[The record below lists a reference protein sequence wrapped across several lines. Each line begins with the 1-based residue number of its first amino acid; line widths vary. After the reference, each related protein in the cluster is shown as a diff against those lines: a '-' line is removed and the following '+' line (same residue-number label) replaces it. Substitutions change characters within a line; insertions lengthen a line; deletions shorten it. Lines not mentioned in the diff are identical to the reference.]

1 MGALDGIRVIDFG
14 HYVAGPLAAV
24 MLADQGADVIHVDP
38 PGAPAWQQPAD
49 AFYSRGKR
57 RITLDLKTDAA
68 REIARRLVEGA
79 DVVIEN
85 FRPGVMERLGLGAEE
100 MTARNPRLVYCSM
113 PGFANDDPRAG
124 MQAWEGIV
132 NAATHNCIPRAGEE
146 PPEWDWSRPFHMAP
160 PLASNF
166 AAFLGATG
174 IVMALIA
181 RERCGLGQVVEVP
194 LFDAMFTLIG
204 HSGAFINAQGLRP
217 PRGIHLR
224 GSGAFRCGDG
234 KYVQFDTSSARHLTW
249 FAHEAGI
256 MDWGDLIDVN
266 CLKDEAVNRQLH
278 SRLRELFLTKT
289 AAEWERIGNRAG
301 AAMGWARSA
310 QEWLQDE
317 HARAIEAV
325 TQLED
330 LVLGPTHMAG
340 APVRLTGSPGK
351 IGGPRHTPD
360 VDRETI
366 LKELAAPPTPEGVG
380 YATAEGAGSAA
391 TGEAGS
397 ATGDASV
404 LQHPLQGMQVIDTCV
419 ALAGPTCGRLLYEFG
434 ADVVKINAPKA
445 GVGGYL
451 NRGKRSLL
459 LDLESYD
466 AQAVF
471 WKLVEGADVF
481 VENFSP
487 GTADRL
493 GVGYADARARRPDI
507 IYTSVSCY
515 GYGGPMTHA
524 RGWERQGQAVAG
536 IMERLDPPAVL
547 GPYNL
552 VDIGTGTLA
561 TFATALAIFHKLR
574 TGEGQ
579 HAQASLC
586 QTATYH
592 QTPYMLDYA
601 GHVDQAPRTYSA
613 LGTGPLNR
621 YYKAADGWFFLAVPE
636 QDKDRFWTVE
646 GLRDLAPGQ
655 GTGDKGQ
662 SSMGESLEARFETE
676 TVETWVGRVRDG
688 GLSAQAVVHVKDLM
702 VDPYVKA
709 RGLSVT
715 QDVEG
720 VSETTAPGPSVR
732 LSRTPM
738 RIGHPRQPGGDAEA
752 ILAELGMADELERLE
767 RAWVLQAHDLPKAW
781 S

>member
-24 MLADQGADVIHVDP
+24 MLADQGAAVVRVDP
-38 PGAPAWQQPAD
+38 PGAPAWQQPSD

-57 RITLDLKTDAA
+57 RITLDLKTDTD
-68 REIARRLVEGA
+68 RDIARRLMDGG

-85 FRPGVMERLGLGAEE
+85 FRPGVMHRLGLGATE
-100 MTARNPRLVYCSM
+100 MTARNPRLIYCSL
-113 PGFANDDPRAG
+113 PGFAADHPQAE

-132 NAATHNCIPRAGEE
+132 NAATHNCTPRTGEE
-146 PPEWDWSRPFHMAP
+146 LPEWDWSRPFHMAP

-181 RERCGLGQVVEVP
+181 RERTGLGQVVEAP
-194 LFDAMFTLIG
+194 MFDSMFTLIG
-204 HSGAFINAQGLRP
+204 HSGAYVNEHGLRP
-217 PRGIHLR
+217 PRGIHGR
-224 GSGAFRCGDG
+224 GAGAFRCADG

-256 MDWGDLIDVN
+256 TDWGDLVDIN
-266 CLKDEAVNRQLH
+266 CLKDEAVNQQLH
-278 SRLRELFLTKT
+278 ARLRELFLTKT
-289 AAEWERIGNRAG
+289 AAEWEHIGNKAG

-310 QEWLQDE
+310 QEWLEDE

-325 TQLED
+325 TELED
-330 LVLGPTHMAG
+330 PLLGPTRMAG
-340 APVRLTGSPGK
+340 VPVKLTGSLGK
-351 IGGPRHTPD
+351 IGSPRHAPD
-360 VDRETI
+360 ADREAV
-366 LKELAAPPTPEGVG
+366 LASLNEAQPRSENPIS
-380 YATAEGAGSAA
+380 AG
-391 TGEAGS
+391 GKGGG
-397 ATGDASV
+397 GD
-404 LQHPLQGMQVIDTCV
+404 LRHPLQGMKVVDTCV

-451 NRGKRSLL
+451 NRGKRSVL

-471 WKLVEGADVF
+471 WKLVEDADVI

-487 GTADRL
+487 GTADHL
-493 GVGYADARARRPDI
+493 GVGYADARARKRDI

-515 GYGGPMTHA
+515 GYGGPMTYA

-536 IMERLDPPAVL
+536 IMEHLEPPAIL

-561 TFATALAIFHKLR
+561 TFATSLAIFHKLR

-601 GHVDQAPRTYSA
+601 GYVPTEPRGYGT
-613 LGTGPLNR
+613 LGTDPANR
-621 YYKAADGWFFLAVPE
+621 YYKASDGWFFLAVPDRDQAKLAETLGLPKVDE
-636 QDKDRFWTVE
+636 Q
-646 GLRDLAPGQ
+646 A
-655 GTGDKGQ
+655 
-662 SSMGESLEARFETE
+662 LEASFEAE
-676 TVETWVGRVRDG
+676 TVATCVQRIREA
-688 GLSAQAVVHVKDLM
+688 GLSAHAVVHVKDLM
-702 VDPYVKA
+702 QDPYVKA

-715 QDVEG
+715 QHVDG
-720 VSETTAPGPSVR
+720 TGETTAPGASVR

-738 RIGHPRQPGGDAEA
+738 RIGEALQPGGDAEA
-752 ILAELGMADELERLE
+752 LLTELGMPEQLEKLE
-767 RAWVLQAHDLPKAW
+767 KAWVLQVHDLPKAW
-781 S
+781 T

>member
-1 MGALDGIRVIDFG
+1 MAGALDGIRVIDFG
-14 HYVAGPLAAV
+14 HHIAGPLAAV
-24 MLADQGADVIHVDP
+24 MLADQGAEVIHVDA
-38 PGAPAWQQPAD
+38 PGAPAWQRPSD

-57 RITLDLKTDAA
+57 RITLDLKTPGDLD
-68 REIARRLVEGA
+68 IARRLVNSA

-85 FRPGVMERLGLGAEE
+85 FRPGVMQRLGLGAGE
-100 MTARNPRLVYCSM
+100 MTARNPALVYCSM
-113 PGFANDDPRAG
+113 PGFAPDDPRAG

-174 IVMALIA
+174 TVMALIA
-181 RERCGLGQVVEVP
+181 RHRWGFGQVVEAP
-194 LFDAMFTLIG
+194 LFDAMFMLIG
-204 HSGAFINAQGLRP
+204 HSGAYVNERGLHP

-224 GSGAFRCGDG
+224 GSGAFRCADG

-256 MDWGDLIDVN
+256 TDWGDLVDVN
-266 CLKDEAVNRQLH
+266 RLKDESVNQALH
-278 SRLRELFLTKT
+278 ARLRELFLTKT
-289 AAEWERIGNRAG
+289 APEWEAIGNKAG
-301 AAMGWARSA
+301 AAIGWARSA
-310 QEWLQDE
+310 KEWLHTE
-317 HARAIEAV
+317 HAQAIEAV
-325 TQLED
+325 AQLED
-330 LVLGPTHMAG
+330 PVLGTTFMAG
-340 APVRLTGSPGK
+340 VPVELTRSRGK
-351 IGGPRHTPD
+351 IGRPRHAPD
-360 VDRETI
+360 ADRHSI
-366 LKELAAPPTPEGVG
+366 LADLEAMPRRESPLSAGGEGVG
-380 YATAEGAGSAA
+380 GGV
-391 TGEAGS
+391 
-397 ATGDASV
+397 V
-404 LQHPLQGMQVIDTCV
+404 LQHPLQGMKVVDTCV

-434 ADVVKINAPKA
+434 AEVVKINAPKQ

-459 LDLESYD
+459 LDLQSYE

-471 WKLVEGADVF
+471 WKLVEDADVI
-481 VENFSP
+481 VENLSP
-487 GTADRL
+487 GTSDHL
-493 GVGYADARARRPDI
+493 GIGYEDVRARRPDI
-507 IYTSVSCY
+507 VYTSGSCY
-515 GYGGPMTHA
+515 GYGGPMTPG

-536 IMERLDPPAVL
+536 IMERLGLAESNVQPPAIL

-601 GHVDQAPRTYSA
+601 GRVDTEPRGYGA

-621 YYKAADGWFFLAVPE
+621 YYKASDGWFFLAVPE
-636 QDKDRFWTVE
+636 RDQERLESVE
-646 GLRDLAPGQ
+646 GLSDLGAKAPSNTQQATVATEWPG
-655 GTGDKGQ
+655 
-662 SSMGESLEARFETE
+662 LEARFEMDTAQ
-676 TVETWVGRVRDG
+676 TWVRRLRDA
-688 GLSAQAVVHVKDLM
+688 GLSAQAVVYVKDLM
-702 VDPYVKA
+702 IDPYVKA
-709 RGLSVT
+709 RGLSVA
-715 QDVEG
+715 QNVEG
-720 VSETTAPGPSVR
+720 VGETTAPGPSVR

-738 RIGHPRQPGGDAEA
+738 RIGESRRPGGDAAA
-752 ILAELGMADELERLE
+752 ILTELGMAEEVEKLEQ
-767 RAWVLQAHDLPKAW
+767 AWVLQVHDLPKAW
-781 S
+781 